1 MEAQA
6 LFSVALATA
15 LIAAGQVREAV
26 ATSVGHW
33 RGEGM
38 VRLTK
43 PL

>member
-6 LFSVALATA
+6 LFSVALAAA
-15 LIAAGQVREAV
+15 LIGVGETGEAV

-38 VRLTK
+38 VRLVR
-43 PL
+43 PR